1 VSYRPFFTRETV
13 NWHDLLTA
21 LALVM
26 ILEGLAPFISPQ
38 GYKNTMQQLL
48 GMANSSLRYLGLGL
62 MLAGVAA
69 LFLVR

>member
-1 VSYRPFFTRETV
+1 M
-13 NWHDLLTA
+13 NWTDLLTA

-26 ILEGLAPFISPQ
+26 VVEGIMPFISPQ

-48 GMANSSLRYLGLGL
+48 MMPNNTLRYVGLGL
-62 MLAGVAA
+62 MLVGVVA

>member
-1 VSYRPFFTRETV
+1 MDW
-13 NWHDLLTA
+13 NDLLTA

-26 ILEGLAPFISPQ
+26 VVEGIIPFISPQ

-48 GMANSSLRYLGLGL
+48 AMPNSSLRYVGLGL
-62 MLAGVAA
+62 MLVGVIA

>member
-1 VSYRPFFTRETV
+1 VD
-13 NWHDLLTA
+13 WKDLLTA

-26 ILEGLAPFISPQ
+26 VVEGIIPFVSPQ

-48 GMANSSLRYLGLGL
+48 AMPNNSLRYVGLGL
-62 MLAGVAA
+62 MLVGLIS